1 MNETGASD
9 LLTATVILLGAGVTG
24 LVLFRRLGFG
34 SVLGLLVVGMVVG
47 PHGLGLAV
55 AGTELKGVA
64 EIGVVFLLFLIGLE
78 MQPETL
84 WGMRRAVFGL
94 GGLQVL
100 VTGSLLAAVSLVA
113 GQPPAAAFILGFGL
127 ALSSTAMCV
136 QMMEERGELYTDWG
150 RRSFAILLFQ
160 DLAIIPLLA
169 AVPLL
174 AGGGLATDPGAFLL
188 RLVIV
193 SLALLLVV
201 LAGRYVLPWALDL
214 VARQR
219 NMEAFTGLAILAVV
233 MAAWAMHL
241 AGLSMALGAFLMGLL
256 LSRSR
261 YHYQLEAEVAPF
273 KGLLLGLFFIDVGTN
288 IDIAAIVEDLP
299 RLVPLLVML
308 LLLKAG
314 VIFLLARLFRLDRAG
329 ALRSALLLSQ
339 GGEFGFVLFGAALA
353 RGVLDDETYGLAILL
368 ISTSMMVSPLLHRL
382 GDRLA
387 ARLQPPQPLPTVEQ
401 MVAEMETHAVICGY
415 GRVGGTVGM
424 MLESLELP
432 FVAIDQDPVR
442 VEAGRRI
449 GKKILYGNATDPKVL
464 KLAGV
469 GRAGLVLVTID
480 NPAVA
485 ERVVAAV
492 RNFFPD
498 IPVVARARDLEMR
511 DRMLA
516 AGVSEAVPEAVE
528 LAITLGAVALRHMG
542 VAEADARDIAD
553 MLRRRA
559 FAALRSHPSLARPS
573 HAASRAEG
581 EPAGETADRGTGRA

>member
-1 MNETGASD
+1 MSEVGGDD

-34 SVLGLLVVGMVVG
+34 SVLGLLIVGMLLG
-47 PHGLGLAV
+47 PYGLGFATG
-55 AGTELKGVA
+55 GTELEGVA

-94 GGLQVL
+94 GGLQVT
-100 VTGSLLAAVSLVA
+100 VSGVVMAGLAAA
-113 GQPPAAAFILGFGL
+113 FGQPPAAAFILGFGL

-136 QMMEERGELYTDWG
+136 QMMEERGELYSDWG

-160 DLAIIPLLA
+160 DLAIVPLLA
-169 AVPLL
+169 LVPLL
-174 AGGGLATDPGAFLL
+174 AGGGLVAEPGPFLL
-188 RLVIV
+188 RLAMV
-193 SLALLLVV
+193 SAALLLVY
-201 LAGRYVLPWALDL
+201 LAGRHLLPWALDI

-219 NMEAFTGLAILAVV
+219 NMEAFTGLAVLAVV
-233 MAAWAMHL
+233 VAAWAMRL
-241 AGLSMALGAFLMGLL
+241 GGLSMALGAFLMGLL

-273 KGLLLGLFFIDVGTN
+273 KGLLLGLFFIDVGMTV
-288 IDIAAIVEDLP
+288 DLGALLADLP
-299 RLVPLLVML
+299 RLLPLLLAML
-308 LLLKAG
+308 VLKAA
-314 VIFLLARLFRLDRAG
+314 VVYLLARLFRLDRPG

-339 GGEFGFVLFGAALA
+339 GGEFGFVLFGAAAA
-353 RGVLDDETYGLAILL
+353 RGILDPDTYGLAILL
-368 ISTSMMVSPLLHRL
+368 ISSSMIVSPLLQRL

-387 ARLQPPQPLPTVEQ
+387 ARLRPPQPLPALEQ
-401 MVAEMETHAVICGY
+401 MVAEMEGHAVICGY

-424 MLESLELP
+424 MLDGLEIP

-442 VEAGRRI
+442 VEAGRRG
-449 GKKILYGNATDPKVL
+449 GKRILYGNATDPKVL

-485 ERVVAAV
+485 ERVVTAV

-498 IPVVARARDLEMR
+498 IPIVARARDLEMR

-559 FAALRSHPSLARPS
+559 FAALRRHPSLARPS
-573 HAASRAEG
+573 EA
-581 EPAGETADRGTGRA
+581 TGRARALEEETPGAG

>member
-1 MNETGASD
+1 MNEAGGND

-34 SVLGLLVVGMVVG
+34 SVLGLLVVGMVLG
-47 PHGLGLAV
+47 PHGLGLATG
-55 AGTELKGVA
+55 GTELKGVA

-94 GGLQVL
+94 GGLQVM
-100 VTGSLLAAVSLVA
+100 VTGVLLAGLAVGF

-136 QMMEERGELYTDWG
+136 QMLEERGELYSDWG

-169 AVPLL
+169 LVPLL
-174 AGGGLATDPGAFLL
+174 AGGGLVAEPGAFLL
-188 RLVIV
+188 RLAMV
-193 SLALLLVV
+193 SVALLLVY
-201 LAGRYVLPWALDL
+201 LTGRHVLPWALDI

-233 MAAWAMHL
+233 VAAWAMRL
-241 AGLSMALGAFLMGLL
+241 SGLSMALGAFLMGLL

-273 KGLLLGLFFIDVGTN
+273 KGLLLGLFFIDVGMT
-288 IDIAAIVEDLP
+288 IDLGAILEDLL
-299 RLVPLLVML
+299 RLLPLLLAL
-308 LLLKAG
+308 LVLKATI
-314 VIFLLARLFRLDRAG
+314 IFLLARLFRLDRPG
-329 ALRSALLLSQ
+329 ALRSGLLLSQ
-339 GGEFGFVLFGAALA
+339 GGEFGFLLFGAAAA
-353 RGVLDDETYGLAILL
+353 RGILEPDTYSLAILL
-368 ISTSMMVSPLLHRL
+368 ISSSMMVSPLLQRL

-387 ARLQPPQPLPTVEQ
+387 ARLRPPHPLPAVEQ
-401 MVAEMETHAVICGY
+401 LVAGMEAHAVICGY

-424 MLESLELP
+424 MLDSLEIP

-442 VEAGRRI
+442 VEAGRQA
-449 GKKILYGNATDPKVL
+449 GKRLLYGNATDPKVL
-464 KLAGV
+464 QLAGV

-498 IPVVARARDLEMR
+498 IPIVARARDLEMR

-573 HAASRAEG
+573 EAASRARQDGQE
-581 EPAGETADRGTGRA
+581 E

>member
-1 MNETGASD
+1 MNEAGASD

-47 PHGLGLAV
+47 PHGLGLAA

-94 GGLQVL
+94 GGLQVAL
-100 VTGSLLAAVSLVA
+100 TGVLLAAVAHAA

-169 AVPLL
+169 LVPLL
-174 AGGGLATDPGAFLL
+174 AGGGIVAEPQSFLL
-188 RLVIV
+188 RLGMV
-193 SLALLLVV
+193 SLALLLVF
-201 LAGRYVLPWALDL
+201 LTGRYVLPWALDV

-288 IDIAAIVEDLP
+288 IDIAAILEDLP
-299 RLVPLLVML
+299 RLVPLLGLL

-314 VIFLLARLFRLDRAG
+314 VIFVLARLFRLDRAG

-353 RGVLDDETYGLAILL
+353 RGVLDGDTYGLAILL
-368 ISTSMMVSPLLHRL
+368 ISTSMMVSPLLHRF

-387 ARLQPPQPLPTVEQ
+387 ARLQPPQPLPAVER
-401 MVAEMETHAVICGY
+401 MVAEMEAHAVICGY

-424 MLESLELP
+424 MLESLDIP

-485 ERVVAAV
+485 ERVVTAI

-498 IPVVARARDLEMR
+498 IPIVARARDLEMR
-511 DRMLA
+511 DRMLE

-573 HAASRAEG
+573 EAASRAARDEAT
-581 EPAGETADRGTGRA
+581 AGSDAAGGGD

>member
-1 MNETGASD
+1 MSEAGAND

-34 SVLGLLVVGMVVG
+34 SVLGLLVVGMLLG
-47 PHGLGLAV
+47 PHGLGLA
-55 AGTELKGVA
+55 AGGSELEGVA

-94 GGLQVL
+94 GALQVAI
-100 VTGSLLAAVSLVA
+100 TGLLFAAAATVL
-113 GQPPAAAFILGFGL
+113 GQPPAVAFVLGFGL

-136 QMMEERGELYTDWG
+136 QMLEERGELYSDWG

-169 AVPLL
+169 LVPLL
-174 AGGGLATDPGAFLL
+174 AGGGLAAEPRSFLL
-188 RLVIV
+188 RLAMV
-193 SLALLLVV
+193 SLALFLVFV
-201 LAGRYVLPWALDL
+201 AGRYVLPRALDL

-233 MAAWAMHL
+233 VAAWAMRPS
-241 AGLSMALGAFLMGLL
+241 GLSMALGAFLMGLL

-273 KGLLLGLFFIDVGTN
+273 KGLLLGLFFIDVGMT
-288 IDIAAIVEDLP
+288 IDLGAMLGDLP
-299 RLVPLLVML
+299 RLVPLLLVMVAV
-308 LLLKAG
+308 KAG
-314 VIFLLARLFRLDRAG
+314 IVFLSARLFRLDRPG
-329 ALRSALLLSQ
+329 ALRSGLLLSQ
-339 GGEFGFVLFGAALA
+339 GGEFGFLLFGAAFG
-353 RGVLDDETYGLAILL
+353 RGILDADTYSLAILL
-368 ISTSMMVSPLLHRL
+368 ISSSMMVSPLLLRL

-387 ARLQPPQPLPTVEQ
+387 ARLAPQHPTPAVERI
-401 MVAEMETHAVICGY
+401 VAEMEAHAVICGF

-424 MLESLELP
+424 MLESLEIP

-442 VEAGRRI
+442 VEAGRRA
-449 GKKILYGNATDPKVL
+449 GRRLLYGNATDPKVL
-464 KLAGV
+464 RLAGV

-485 ERVVAAV
+485 ERVVTAV

-498 IPVVARARDLEMR
+498 IPIVARARDLEIR
-511 DRMLA
+511 DRMLR

-542 VAEADARDIAD
+542 VAEADARDIAE

-559 FAALRSHPSLARPS
+559 FAALRVHPSLARPS
-573 HAASRAEG
+573 EAASRAGRDEEG
-581 EPAGETADRGTGRA
+581 K

>member
-1 MNETGASD
+1 MSEAGGDD

-34 SVLGLLVVGMVVG
+34 SVLGLLIVGMLLG
-47 PHGLGLAV
+47 PYGLGFATG
-55 AGTELKGVA
+55 GTELEGVA

-94 GGLQVL
+94 GGLQVT
-100 VTGSLLAAVSLVA
+100 VSGVVMAGLAAA
-113 GQPPAAAFILGFGL
+113 FGQPPAAAFILGFGL

-136 QMMEERGELYTDWG
+136 QMMEERGELYSDWG

-160 DLAIIPLLA
+160 DLAIVPLLA
-169 AVPLL
+169 LVPLL
-174 AGGGLATDPGAFLL
+174 AGGGLVAEPGPFLL
-188 RLVIV
+188 RLAMV
-193 SLALLLVV
+193 SAALLLVY
-201 LAGRYVLPWALDL
+201 LAGRHLLPWALDI

-219 NMEAFTGLAILAVV
+219 NMEAFTGLAVLAVV
-233 MAAWAMHL
+233 VAAWAMRL
-241 AGLSMALGAFLMGLL
+241 GGLSMALGAFLMGLL

-273 KGLLLGLFFIDVGTN
+273 KGLLLGLFFIDVGMTV
-288 IDIAAIVEDLP
+288 DLGALLADLP
-299 RLVPLLVML
+299 RLLPLLLAML
-308 LLLKAG
+308 VLKAA
-314 VIFLLARLFRLDRAG
+314 VVYLLARLFRLDRPG

-339 GGEFGFVLFGAALA
+339 GGEFGFVLFGAAAA
-353 RGVLDDETYGLAILL
+353 RGILDPDTYGLAILL
-368 ISTSMMVSPLLHRL
+368 ISSSMIVSPLLQRL

-387 ARLQPPQPLPTVEQ
+387 ARLRPPQPLPALEQ
-401 MVAEMETHAVICGY
+401 MVAEMEGHAVICGY

-424 MLESLELP
+424 MLDGLEIP

-442 VEAGRRI
+442 VEAGRRG
-449 GKKILYGNATDPKVL
+449 GKRILYGNATDPKVL

-485 ERVVAAV
+485 ERVVTAV

-498 IPVVARARDLEMR
+498 IPIVARARDLEMR

-559 FAALRSHPSLARPS
+559 FAALRRHPSLARPS
-573 HAASRAEG
+573 EA
-581 EPAGETADRGTGRA
+581 TGRARALEEEAPGAG

>member
-1 MNETGASD
+1 MTEGAASD

-34 SVLGLLVVGMVVG
+34 SVLGLLVAGMLLG

-55 AGTELKGVA
+55 GGVELQNVA

-94 GGLQVL
+94 GALQVTI
-100 VTGSLLAAVSLVA
+100 TGLLFALVA
-113 GQPPAAAFILGFGL
+113 AALGRPPATSFVLGFGL
-127 ALSSTAMCV
+127 ALSSTAICV
-136 QMMEERGELYTDWG
+136 QMLEERGELYSDWG

-169 AVPLL
+169 LIPLL
-174 AGGGLATDPGAFLL
+174 AGGGLAAEPGPFLL
-188 RLVIV
+188 RLAMV
-193 SLALLLVV
+193 SLALFLVFV
-201 LAGRYVLPWALDL
+201 AGRYLLPWALDI

-219 NMEAFTGLAILAVV
+219 NMEAFTGLAVLAVV
-233 MAAWAMHL
+233 VAAWAMRL
-241 AGLSMALGAFLMGLL
+241 SGLSMALGAFLMGLL

-273 KGLLLGLFFIDVGTN
+273 KGLLLGLFFIDVGMT
-288 IDIAAIVEDLP
+288 IDLGAILGDLP
-299 RLVPLLVML
+299 RLVPLLLSVVGV
-308 LLLKAG
+308 KAG
-314 VIFLLARLFRLDRAG
+314 LVFLLARLFRLDRPG
-329 ALRSALLLSQ
+329 ALRSGLLLSQ
-339 GGEFGFVLFGAALA
+339 GGEFGFLLFGAAFA
-353 RGVLDDETYGLAILL
+353 RGILDADTYGLAVLL
-368 ISTSMMVSPLLHRL
+368 ISSSMLASPLLLRL

-387 ARLQPPQPLPTVEQ
+387 ARLGPPRPAPA
-401 MVAEMETHAVICGY
+401 VAQIVTEMEAHAVICGF

-424 MLESLELP
+424 MLESLEIP

-442 VEAGRRI
+442 VEAGRRS
-449 GKKILYGNATDPKVL
+449 GRRLLYGNATDPEVL
-464 KLAGV
+464 RLAGV

-485 ERVVAAV
+485 ERVVTAI

-498 IPVVARARDLEMR
+498 IPIVARARDLEMR
-511 DRMLA
+511 DRMLR
-516 AGVSEAVPEAVE
+516 AGVREAVPEAVE

-559 FAALRSHPSLARPS
+559 FAALRAHPSLARPS
-573 HAASRAEG
+573 EAASRAGRDEEG
-581 EPAGETADRGTGRA
+581 E